1 MAEHKLES
9 IEIQNFKAFPANQ
22 KIEFNGNHALVWGV
36 NGSGKSSIFWSIY
49 TFLQCAYKEGNEHQK
64 YFDGGAQSLHNIYG
78 TGDSFLK
85 LSFKEEGND
94 EPKVFEISTAKNEAF
109 TSPFVKGLNDS
120 SEFITHRLLLNF
132 SNFKNSQDVDLYA
145 IFERDIFPFFN
156 TGSGKNFQNLLKK
169 IKAELN
175 TESKKNIDK
184 LIEEFNDGLE
194 DLIQPIKR
202 GDASRFYRNHLA
214 QPNEDVDLQIFF
226 PEPLAYEG
234 TGRNKR
240 LKNPVVSLKV
250 KFGFTGSLL
259 DIPKPQSYFNEAR
272 INAIALAIRFV
283 LMEKRKNPDDLN
295 LLVLD
300 DLLISLDLHNRKKV
314 IDLILSK
321 YSQSYQII
329 ILTHDKGFFNELIR
343 QISDDID
350 HWNVIRLYE
359 TNLNQNPRIE
369 YDKAGNLDKAI
380 SYYALK
386 DYESCALYLR
396 KEAEETLSKYIDPEL
411 KFIWSTKEWK
421 GLADFLTGA
430 EKKLLNAQINKIKK
444 MAFENDIT
452 PEEFDL
458 LKEAFENNAEV
469 TADVAK
475 LGRLKSFK
483 RTVFSNLKEMKRSQG
498 AGVDIFDL
506 VQRVKQIKDRILNAG
521 AHFSE
526 TPFFQQEIEDAIRTI
541 IELRRVLTAQDTTRF
556 TEASR
561 SAGIEI

>member
-1 MAEHKLES
+1 MAKHKLES

-36 NGSGKSSIFWSIY
+36 NGSGKSSVFWSIY

-64 YFDGGAQSLHNIYG
+64 YFDGGAESLHNIYG

-85 LSFKEEGND
+85 LSFKEEGN
-94 EPKVFEISTAKNEAF
+94 EAIETLEISTANNEAF
-109 TSPFVKGLNDS
+109 TSSFVKGLNDS

-156 TGSGKNFQNLLKK
+156 TASGKNFQNLLKK

-175 TESKKNIDK
+175 IESKKNIDN
-184 LIEEFNDGLE
+184 LITEFNDGLE
-194 DLIQPIKR
+194 DLIQPLKR
-202 GDASRFYRNHLA
+202 GEASRFYRNHLA
-214 QPNEDVDLQIFF
+214 QANEDVDLQIFF

-234 TGRNKR
+234 VGKNKR

-259 DIPKPQSYFNEAR
+259 DINKPQSYFNEAR

-283 LMEKRKNPDDLN
+283 LMEKRKNSDELN

-329 ILTHDKGFFNELIR
+329 ILTHDKGFFNEFIR

-350 HWNVIRLYE
+350 NWNVIRLFE
-359 TNLNQNPRIE
+359 TNLNENPKID
-369 YDKAGNLDKAI
+369 YDKSGNLDKAI

-396 KEAEETLSKYIDPEL
+396 KEAEETLSKYINPDL
-411 KFIWSTKEWK
+411 KFIWASKEWK

-430 EKKLLNAQINKIKK
+430 EKKYLNGQIIKIKK
-444 MAFENDIT
+444 LAYENDIT
-452 PEEFDL
+452 QEEFES
-458 LKEAFENNAEV
+458 LKEQFEID
-469 TADVAK
+469 ADIVADQAK
-475 LGRLKSFK
+475 HNRLKSFK
-483 RTVFSNLKEMKRSQG
+483 RTVFATLKELKRQKELG
-498 AGVDIFDL
+498 ADVFDL
-506 VQRVKQIKDRILNAG
+506 MQRMKHIKDRILNAG

-526 TPFFQQEIEDAIRTI
+526 APFFQQEIEDAIRTI
-541 IELRRVLTAQDTTRF
+541 IQLRGALTNQDTRRF
-556 TEASR
+556 IEAFR
-561 SAGIEI
+561 EAGMNI